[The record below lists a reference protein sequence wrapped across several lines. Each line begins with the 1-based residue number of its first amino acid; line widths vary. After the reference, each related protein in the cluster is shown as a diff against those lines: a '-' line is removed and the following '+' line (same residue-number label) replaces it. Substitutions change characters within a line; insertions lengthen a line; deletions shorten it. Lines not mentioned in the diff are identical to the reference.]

1 MSVVNQAISRTL
13 EQKRKE
19 REEREKKLVAGVS
32 EIDDLASTYNTIVQN
47 LISNYC
53 LELDSFSVSM
63 DKLVKAIRS
72 GDITRYD
79 DLQLEMRL
87 IALSHAMYKATEGL
101 GIIGGQSD
109 MARMTRE
116 QKFAEVYKGIKTGTI
131 PDKRAQA
138 EEFVLDEKQIEAI
151 FQRAYNSLAAKIKGA
166 NRVLESMKKVLS
178 SRMIAAE
185 VFRKELDDSIAGDID
200 IDLEDEQVQGLED

>member
-1 MSVVNQAISRTL
+1 
-13 EQKRKE
+13 
-19 REEREKKLVAGVS
+19 VAGVS

-116 QKFAEVYKGIKTGTI
+116 QKFAEVYKEIKTGTI